1 MKGQLDVCSPIV
13 DLSEGQISHIAPIL
27 EGGADGGADVCLPHV
42 RAVVVDVVGQAL
54 LSPTACRRRT
64 VFFFFLKTPSWIR
77 DTDVRP
83 SPPSGAPRTQHS
95 VSEVLLVER
104 VLHAAAWL
112 PHHL

>member
-64 VFFFFLKTPSWIR
+64 VFFFFK
-77 DTDVRP
+77 DTILDQGHGCETFSSFGGSTHP
-83 SPPSGAPRTQHS
+83 A
-95 VSEVLLVER
+95 LCI
-104 VLHAAAWL
+104 
-112 PHHL
+112 